1 MMIPRLGEPL
11 GPCLMKHEPGLPP
24 RLPAA
29 ACLSAC
35 VSLLAL
41 WAHVPSRF
49 EAAASSTLS

>member
-1 MMIPRLGEPL
+1 MIPRLGEPL

-41 WAHVPSRF
+41 WARVPSRF
-49 EAAASSTLS
+49 EAAASPTLS